1 MRDRLW
7 DRLRHSWHEI
17 WFAPGE
23 STNLA
28 AARIIV
34 AAHAIWVLVSWDIA
48 SLSGLP
54 DGFWWNV
61 RQTTQWRFFIFPG
74 HPGVE
79 RLAEGVAL
87 LALLAVLVGVWTRG
101 SALIA
106 AALLYHLGPLQAFL
120 VHNDPHNRGF
130 TIAVLS
136 LVVLSA
142 SRCADAWCVRVRR
155 GPASPSEAPP
165 PQWEYTWP
173 LRLMQ
178 LFVAQVYLFGFW
190 GKLSESGLAWFTP
203 EQLGRH
209 AVIFEHRLPGRSL
222 THLGSVV
229 ADSTLLTTL
238 GAVAVFVFE
247 LGFIA
252 TLWSRA
258 ARRIMVP
265 AAVGFHIGILLTM
278 QIFYVGVF
286 HLLLFV
292 NWSWLAGVLRE
303 RRSGALP
310 AGT

>member
-1 MRDRLW
+1 MTDRLS
-7 DRLRHSWHEI
+7 DRFRRRWHEM
-17 WFAPGE
+17 WMGE
-23 STNLA
+23 GDSRNLA
-28 AARIIV
+28 AARIII

-61 RQTTQWRFFIFPG
+61 RETTQWRFLIFPG

-79 RLAEGVAL
+79 RVVEGVAL
-87 LALLAVLVGVWTRG
+87 AALLAVLVGVWTRG
-101 SALIA
+101 AALVG

-120 VHNDPHNRGF
+120 VHTDPHNRGF

-142 SRCADAWCVRVRR
+142 SRSADVWSIGAGRNGGRAR
-155 GPASPSEAPP
+155 AAPS
-165 PQWEYTWP
+165 WEYTWP

-190 GKLSESGLAWFTP
+190 GKLSQSGLAWFSP

-209 AVIFEHRLPGRSL
+209 AAIFEHRLPGRSL
-222 THLGSVV
+222 THLGSIV
-229 ADSTLLTTL
+229 ADSPLLL
-238 GAVAVFVFE
+238 SLAVIAVFVFE
-247 LGFIA
+247 LSFIS
-252 TLWSRA
+252 TLWSRT
-258 ARRIMVP
+258 ARRILVP
-265 AAVGFHIGILLTM
+265 AALAFHLGIFLTM
-278 QIFYVGVF
+278 QIFYVGGF

-292 NWSWLAGVLRE
+292 NWSWLANAIRGGRTA
-303 RRSGALP
+303 RAP

>member
-1 MRDRLW
+1 MGSGDPR
-7 DRLRHSWHEI
+7 
-17 WFAPGE
+17 
-23 STNLA
+23 NLA

-61 RQTTQWRFFIFPG
+61 RETTQWRFLIFPG

-79 RLAEGVAL
+79 RVVEVVAL
-87 LALLAVLVGVWTRG
+87 AALLAVLVGVWTRG
-101 SALIA
+101 AALVG

-120 VHNDPHNRGF
+120 VHTDPHNRGF
-130 TIAVLS
+130 TVAVLS

-142 SRCADAWCVRVRR
+142 SRSADVWSIGAKRNGGRA
-155 GPASPSEAPP
+155 GAAPS
-165 PQWEYTWP
+165 WEYTWP

-190 GKLSESGLAWFTP
+190 GKLFQSGLGWFTP

-222 THLGSVV
+222 TQLGSLV
-229 ADSTLLTTL
+229 ADSPLLLTL
-238 GAVAVFVFE
+238 GVLAVFLFE
-247 LGFIA
+247 LSFVS
-252 TLWSRA
+252 TLWSRT
-258 ARRIMVP
+258 ARRILVP
-265 AAVGFHIGILLTM
+265 AAVGFHAAIFLTM

-292 NWSWLAGVLRE
+292 NWGWLANTIRGRQIATAP
-303 RRSGALP
+303 GA
-310 AGT
+310 T